1 MKQKFVKLLALGMCL
16 TFGMMLMS
24 CGTDA
29 SSGSSESVSEADSE
43 SGGEERGDG
52 NAADTE
58 ILTLEDGTE
67 ITLTP
72 AEDDSMG
79 IYGYYT
85 CENDGSMWAFG
96 GDNLAVGYT
105 SEEDGSLG
113 TYVCSMAFYQGPEDD
128 EGNYRYCVILE
139 NPLADTRT
147 CWYVM
152 NVLDD
157 DGNTVGLMLQ
167 DPGDEDYY
175 IGLTL
180 VDDQTEEITENTS
193 ETAE

>member
-1 MKQKFVKLLALGMCL
+1 MKRKMIKPLVLGVCFS
-16 TFGMMLMS
+16 FGLMLMS

-29 SSGSSESVSEADSE
+29 SGTTSDAGSGSSEEE
-43 SGGEERGDG
+43 SGET
-52 NAADTE
+52 AADTE

-72 AEDDSMG
+72 VEDDSMG

-96 GDNLAVGYT
+96 GNNLAVGYT
-105 SEEDGSLG
+105 DEEDGSLG
-113 TYVCSMAFYQGPEDD
+113 TYVCSMTFYQGPEDED
-128 EGNYRYCVILE
+128 GNFHYCVILE
-139 NPLADTRT
+139 NPLADTST

-180 VDDQTEEITENTS
+180 VDDQAADTLDEG
-193 ETAE
+193 TAETTE